1 MKTFQ
6 RILILFLCLTF
17 LLTACGAPGASEQ
30 QAGAAADSTTGGAA
44 DPAGT
49 VVATGK
55 YIETDIT
62 PPLSGGLSLSNAM
75 DVWPDGTLYCI
86 ACNDETAERYTTAD
100 CGATWQQRTVLHFA
114 DIHPGGSPDTRRFAA
129 APDGNV
135 YYAYRLKDTSDT
147 GAHLYRAAP
156 DGPCV
161 EISVDVLQEHNRL
174 NEAMW
179 LYALRISGDG
189 RLLLDATAY
198 PAGQEGYDSG
208 ARKISVIDPET
219 GRCEREISILGSV
232 VSTYGQSGFYE
243 LGYDGQLMFYDYAGG
258 TGQALGVPD
267 TGAGDDLEKRLSTMI
282 AVLDEETLTFASLS
296 HDDLRI
302 VTPGGALTEILC
314 TGGYTFSDPRVKI
327 KKLIAMPDGSFAVW
341 YTSDTKDWL
350 CRYAFD
356 GEAPIVQAA
365 GTLTVW
371 ALNDSDT
378 LRGAIAEFR
387 TMYPEVDVVLELGH
401 TADGDSL
408 QDSDLITALNTRL
421 IAGNA
426 PDVLILDGL
435 PARSYIQKGALLD
448 LAGLVDESDYFA
460 NILNAWQTDGGV
472 WAYPT
477 YAKLCVLVTDPA
489 LELAPATLAGLAGA
503 VVQGP
508 AMRQGYDPLPLEQQ
522 PLMATCSGKDLI
534 NTLYLTMS
542 AQIFPDGASLN
553 EDALREYYAAVA
565 DIAQK
570 HGLGDNDG
578 DYVIVNIEY
587 PVSDLEMRF
596 SDERSCAAPMII
608 GGFHTLMQPVA
619 RRDAVVRP
627 MPGNAY
633 VPTLSAA
640 VPAKAAQ
647 PDLAKEFIRD
657 VLLGSVI
664 QSDPGV
670 VTGLPISRSGLAAA
684 QEGYVAG
691 RREREAKQPSEQYG
705 ISLPYL
711 EKAFAQDYVSL
722 MEQAQLR
729 AEQSVLLH
737 DIVEENMR
745 AILRGELSVD
755 EAVAE
760 TAAGVRLYF
769 AEQG

>member
-1 MKTFQ
+1 MKTFR
-6 RILILFLCLTF
+6 RILTVFLCLAF
-17 LLTACGAPGASEQ
+17 LLTACGAPGAGGDG
-30 QAGAAADSTTGGAA
+30 ANAAASGTN
-44 DPAGT
+44 PAGG
-49 VVATGK
+49 VVAAGK
-55 YIETDIT
+55 YIEEEIT
-62 PPLSGGLSLSNAM
+62 PPLSAGLSLSTAM

-86 ACNDETAERYTTAD
+86 AYGEETAELYTTAD
-100 CGATWQQRTVLHFA
+100 CGATWQQRTVLRFA
-114 DIHPGGSPDTRRFAA
+114 DIHPGGSTDTRRFAA
-129 APDGNV
+129 APDGTV
-135 YYAYRLKDTSDT
+135 YYAYRLKDGDDT

-156 DGPCV
+156 DGTCA
-161 EISVDVLQEHNRL
+161 EIGVDVLQEHSRL

-189 RLLLDATAY
+189 RLLLDATAF

-219 GRCEREISILGSV
+219 GRCEREISILGSI
-232 VSTYGQSGFYE
+232 VSTYGQNGFYE
-243 LGYDGQLMFYDYAGG
+243 LSYDGQLMFYDYAGG
-258 TGQALGVPD
+258 TGRALGLLD
-267 TGAGDDLEKRLSTMI
+267 TGAGDDLEKRLSATI
-282 AVLDEETLTFASLS
+282 AVLDEDALTFAALS

-327 KKLIAMPDGSFAVW
+327 QKLIAMPDGSFAVW
-341 YTSDTKDWL
+341 YASDTKDRL
-350 CRYAFD
+350 CRYVFD
-356 GEAPIVQAA
+356 GDAPIREAA

-378 LRGAIAEFR
+378 LRSAIAEFR
-387 TMYPEVDVVLELGH
+387 RIHPEADVVLELGH
-401 TADGDSL
+401 TAGGDGL
-408 QDSDLITALNTRL
+408 QDSDIITALNTRL
-421 IAGNA
+421 VAGSA

-435 PARSYIQKGALLD
+435 PARGYIQKGALLD
-448 LAGLVDESDYFA
+448 LSGLVDESDYFA
-460 NILNAWQTDGGV
+460 NILHAWQTDGGI

-489 LELAPATLAGLAGA
+489 LALAPATLAGLAEA
-503 VVQGP
+503 AVQGP

-522 PLMATCSGKDLI
+522 PLMATTSGRDLI

-542 AQIFPDGASLN
+542 AQIFPDGAALN

-565 DIAQK
+565 AIAQK
-570 HGLGDNDG
+570 HGLGDDDG
-578 DYVIVNIEY
+578 EYAIVNFEY
-587 PVSDLEMRF
+587 PVSDLEMRV

-608 GGFHTLMQPVA
+608 RGFNTLVQPIA
-619 RRDAVVRP
+619 RRDAVVLP

-684 QEGYVAG
+684 QEGYAAG
-691 RREREAKQPSEQYG
+691 LRERIAKQSPDQYS
-705 ISLPYL
+705 ISQPYL
-711 EKAFAQDYVSL
+711 EKAFAQDYAAL
-722 MEQAQLR
+722 MEQAKLR

-745 AILRGELSVD
+745 AVLRGELSVD
-755 EAVAE
+755 EAVE
-760 TAAGVRLYF
+760 KTAADVRLYF